1 MAENNRRWFISGK
14 PNENDYMDWWNAYN
28 SMDDSTSLEDANAMT
43 NEWNEGAW
51 NNGKDAAA
59 TYRNN
64 GISFSQFAESPAGK
78 FLLSRSRARE
88 GIKESYGLSDKVG
101 ELLDKG
107 DISTAMELAKQEEQN
122 NNNTEAVKEEPVP
135 ETEAKVEGNTDNK
148 EAVQATSEA
157 TTQAE
162 DNKKPVP
169 EKKKAATENKN
180 YLKELGKVIAKGAKK
195 IATGNKEFGKAI
207 AKGAKKIA
215 NSDIYKDYVYG
226 NVFGSTKHSRAA
238 KEVKEANAANF
249 LANEYP
255 SLLTSVFSQKSGKN
269 MGERLAGLGELL
281 ATIGGAA
288 VNGALAGFHGQ
299 TAPAPVVGRQ
309 AQMYNNAYMKQNE
322 RAQNRFD
329 AVNRAEVEYAD
340 KASRVNRTKYLK
352 DGPEEIKDFAI
363 TSLGSAP
370 LDYEGFKA
378 ANMETFKTF
387 VNRQIAKYNRVRPT
401 KPYQELD
408 IDEQKRLM
416 NIFENM
422 ADKEMLPYYN
432 EYRFVHDQY
441 DEGLRKQGL
450 VLSNT
455 GTSLSNTGTEL
466 SNVYKSL
473 ENQSK
478 NLSNK
483 QQKQEFIN
491 SIRDQINNLRK
502 LKYESIKS
510 QSLDYFAVEK
520 ALMDVVTGIYTTST
534 GSSFSGSAGV
544 NIKAI
549 NAGVSGN
556 KSAGSQIDSL
566 AKKNIPLAKEAADA
580 FKKLTDGNI
589 NEWNK
594 WIDAQIKELEKTLD
608 DVKKASPEDY
618 QSRLGY
624 DGNSRINKDFDYYRQ
639 LLG

>member
-1 MAENNRRWFISGK
+1 MAENNRKWFISGK

-28 SMDDSTSLEDANAMT
+28 SMGDSTSLEDTNAMA
-43 NEWNEGAW
+43 NEWNEGSW
-51 NNGKDAAA
+51 NNGKDAAN

-78 FLLSRSRARE
+78 FLLSRPRARD

-107 DISTAMELAKQEEQN
+107 DINTAMELAKQEEQN
-122 NNNTEAVKEEPVP
+122 NNTEVLKEEERVP
-135 ETEAKVEGNTDNK
+135 EAEAKVEGNT
-148 EAVQATSEA
+148 EAVSEA
-157 TTQAE
+157 EAE
-162 DNKKPVP
+162 SNTDNKKAAK
-169 EKKKAATENKN
+169 EKKN
-180 YLKELGKVIAKGAKK
+180 YIAELGKVIAKGAELGKAK
-195 IATGNKEFGKAI
+195 GAELGKAI
-207 AKGAKKIA
+207 AKGAKKITD
-215 NSDIYKDYVYG
+215 SDIYNDYVYG
-226 NVFGSTKHSRAA
+226 NVFGSTKRGGIA

-255 SLLTSVFSQKSGKN
+255 SLLTSVFSRKSGKN

-281 ATIGGAA
+281 ATIGSAA
-288 VNGALAGFHGQ
+288 ANGALAGFHGQ

-322 RAQNRFD
+322 REQNRFD

-352 DGPEEIKDFAI
+352 DAPQEIKDFAI

-370 LDYEGFKA
+370 LDYEGFKT
-378 ANMETFKTF
+378 ANKKTFELF
-387 VNRQIAKYNRVRPT
+387 VNRQIAKYNTVRSDR
-401 KPYQELD
+401 PYQELD
-408 IDEQKRLM
+408 KDEQKRLM
-416 NIFENM
+416 DHFENL

-441 DEGLRKQGL
+441 DEGLKKQGL

-455 GTSLSNTGTEL
+455 GTGLSNTGTEL

-478 NLSNK
+478 AISNE
-483 QQKQEFIN
+483 QQKQTFIN
-491 SIRDQINNLRK
+491 NIRDQINNLRK
-502 LKYESIKS
+502 LKYETIKS

-534 GSSFSGSAGV
+534 DSSFSGNAGI

-549 NAGVSGN
+549 NAGVSKN

-594 WIDAQIKELEKTLD
+594 WIDAQIKELEKTLN
-608 DVKKASPEDY
+608 DVKKARPEDY

-624 DGNSRINKDFDYYRQ
+624 DGNSRINKDFNHYRQ
-639 LLG
+639 ILMG

>member
-1 MAENNRRWFISGK
+1 MAENNRKWFISGK

-28 SMDDSTSLEDANAMT
+28 SMNDSTSLEDANAMT
-43 NEWNEGAW
+43 NEWNEGSW

-78 FLLSRSRARE
+78 FLLSRPRARE

-107 DISTAMELAKQEEQN
+107 DINTAMELAKQEEQN

-135 ETEAKVEGNTDNK
+135 ETEAKVESNTDNK
-148 EAVQATSEA
+148 EAVPETEATSEVE
-157 TTQAE
+157 TTPEVE
-162 DNKKPVP
+162 DN
-169 EKKKAATENKN
+169 KKAATENKN

-195 IATGNKEFGKAI
+195 IATGNKELGKAI

-226 NVFGSTKHSRAA
+226 NNVGSVKHSRFA

-255 SLLTSVFSQKSGKN
+255 SLLTSVFSRKSGKN

-288 VNGALAGFHGQ
+288 ANGALAGFHGQ
-299 TAPAPVVGRQ
+299 TAPSPVTGRQ

-322 RAQNRFD
+322 RAQARFD

-378 ANMETFKTF
+378 ANMETFKKF
-387 VNRQIAKYNRVRPT
+387 VNRQIAQYNT
-401 KPYQELD
+401 IKPIPFQELD
-408 IDEQKRLM
+408 KDEQKRLM
-416 NIFENM
+416 DIFENI
-422 ADKEMLPYYN
+422 ADKKMLPYYN

-483 QQKQEFIN
+483 QQKQTFIN

-549 NAGVSGN
+549 NAGVSKN

-594 WIDAQIKELEKTLD
+594 WIDAQIKELEKTLN
-608 DVKKASPEDY
+608 DVNKSSPEDY

>member
-1 MAENNRRWFISGK
+1 MAENNRKWFISGK

-28 SMDDSTSLEDANAMT
+28 SMDDSASLEDTNAMA
-43 NEWNEGAW
+43 NEWNEGSW
-51 NNGKDAAA
+51 NNGKDAAT
-59 TYRNN
+59 TYKNN
-64 GISFSQFAESPAGK
+64 GISFSQFAESPAGR
-78 FLLSRSRARE
+78 FLLSRPRARD

-101 ELLDKG
+101 ELLDNG
-107 DISTAMELAKQEEQN
+107 DINTAMELAKQGEQN
-122 NNNTEAVKEEPVP
+122 NNTEEKTVPEVESSTDNKKAVP
-135 ETEAKVEGNTDNK
+135 ETEATP
-148 EAVQATSEA
+148 EA

-162 DNKKPVP
+162 SNTDS
-169 EKKKAATENKN
+169 KKAATEKKN
-180 YLKELGKVIAKGAKK
+180 YLKEFGKVISKG
-195 IATGNKEFGKAI
+195 GKAI

-226 NVFGSTKHSRAA
+226 NVFGSTKRGGIA
-238 KEVKEANAANF
+238 KEAKEANAANF

-255 SLLTSVFSQKSGKN
+255 SLLTSVFSRKSGKN
-269 MGERLAGLGELL
+269 MGQRLAGLGELL
-281 ATIGGAA
+281 ATLGANA
-288 VNGALAGFHGQ
+288 ANGALAGFHGQ
-299 TAPAPVVGRQ
+299 TPPAPVVGRQ

-322 RAQNRFD
+322 REQNRFD

-352 DGPEEIKDFAI
+352 DAPQEIKDFAI

-370 LDYEGFKA
+370 LDYEGFKN
-378 ANMETFKTF
+378 ANRKTFELF
-387 VNRQIAKYNRVRPT
+387 VNRQILNYNRTRFDR
-401 KPYQELD
+401 PYQELD
-408 IDEQKRLM
+408 KDEQKRLM
-416 NIFENM
+416 DIFENL

-455 GTSLSNTGTEL
+455 GTGLSNTGTEL

-478 NLSNK
+478 AISNE
-483 QQKQEFIN
+483 QQKQTFIN

-502 LKYESIKS
+502 LKYETIKS
-510 QSLDYFAVEK
+510 QNLDYFAVEK

-534 GSSFSGSAGV
+534 GSSFSGNAGV

-549 NAGVSGN
+549 NAGVSKS
-556 KSAGSQIDSL
+556 KSAGLQIDSL

-608 DVKKASPEDY
+608 DVKKANPEDY

-624 DGNSRINKDFDYYRQ
+624 DGNSRINKDFDHYRQ
-639 LLG
+639 ILMG

>member
-1 MAENNRRWFISGK
+1 MAENNRKWFISGK

-28 SMDDSTSLEDANAMT
+28 SMDDSASLEDTNAMA
-43 NEWNEGAW
+43 NEWNEGSW
-51 NNGKDAAA
+51 NNGKDAAT
-59 TYRNN
+59 TYKNN

-78 FLLSRSRARE
+78 FLLSRPRARD

-101 ELLDKG
+101 ELLDKD
-107 DISTAMELAKQEEQN
+107 DIKTAMELAKQEEQN
-122 NNNTEAVKEEPVP
+122 NNTEVLKEEKPVPEAKVESNTDNKESVP
-135 ETEAKVEGNTDNK
+135 ETEAKVESST
-148 EAVQATSEA
+148 
-157 TTQAE
+157 
-162 DNKKPVP
+162 
-169 EKKKAATENKN
+169 EKKN
-180 YLKELGKVIAKGAKK
+180 YIAEL
-195 IATGNKEFGKAI
+195 GKAI
-207 AKGAKKIA
+207 ANGAKKIA

-226 NVFGSTKHSRAA
+226 NVFGSTKRGGIA

-255 SLLTSVFSQKSGKN
+255 SLLTSVFSRKSGKN
-269 MGERLAGLGELL
+269 MGQRLAGLGELL
-281 ATIGGAA
+281 ATLGANA
-288 VNGALAGFHGQ
+288 ANGALAGFHGQ
-299 TAPAPVVGRQ
+299 TPPAPVVGRQ

-322 RAQNRFD
+322 REQNRFD

-352 DGPEEIKDFAI
+352 DAPQEIKDFAI

-370 LDYEGFKA
+370 LDYEGFKN
-378 ANMETFKTF
+378 ANRKTFELF
-387 VNRQIAKYNRVRPT
+387 VNRQILDYNKTRFDR
-401 KPYQELD
+401 PYQELD
-408 IDEQKRLM
+408 KDEQKRLM
-416 NIFENM
+416 DIFENL

-455 GTSLSNTGTEL
+455 GTGLSNTGTEL

-478 NLSNK
+478 AISNE
-483 QQKQEFIN
+483 QQKQTFIN

-502 LKYESIKS
+502 LKYETIKS
-510 QSLDYFAVEK
+510 QNLDYFAVEK
-520 ALMDVVTGIYTTST
+520 ALMDVVTGIYTTSN
-534 GSSFSGSAGV
+534 GSSFSGNAGV

-549 NAGVSGN
+549 NAGVSKS
-556 KSAGSQIDSL
+556 KSAGTQIDSL

-608 DVKKASPEDY
+608 DVKKANPEDY

-624 DGNSRINKDFDYYRQ
+624 DGNSRINKDFDHYRQ
-639 LLG
+639 ILMG

>member
-1 MAENNRRWFISGK
+1 MAENNRKWFISGK

-28 SMDDSTSLEDANAMT
+28 SMDDSTSLEDTNAMA
-43 NEWNEGAW
+43 NEWNEGSW
-51 NNGKDAAA
+51 NNGKDAAD
-59 TYRNN
+59 TFKNS

-78 FLLSRSRARE
+78 FLLSRPHARD

-107 DISTAMELAKQEEQN
+107 DINTAMELAKQEEQN
-122 NNNTEAVKEEPVP
+122 NNTEEKPVPEAIVESSSTDNKEPVP
-135 ETEAKVEGNTDNK
+135 ETKATPEVTTPETESNTDNK
-148 EAVQATSEA
+148 EAVT
-157 TTQAE
+157 
-162 DNKKPVP
+162 DNK
-169 EKKKAATENKN
+169 EAATEKKN
-180 YLKELGKVIAKGAKK
+180 YIAELGKVISKGGKV
-195 IATGNKEFGKAI
+195 IANGGKAI

-226 NVFGSTKHSRAA
+226 NVFGSTKRGGIA

-255 SLLTSVFSQKSGKN
+255 SLLTSVFSRKSGKN
-269 MGERLAGLGELL
+269 MGQRLAGLGELL
-281 ATIGGAA
+281 ATLGANA
-288 VNGALAGFHGQ
+288 ANGALAGFHGRN
-299 TAPAPVVGRQ
+299 APDPVVGRQ

-322 RAQNRFD
+322 REQNRFD

-352 DGPEEIKDFAI
+352 DAPQEIKDFAI

-370 LDYEGFKA
+370 LDYEGFKN
-378 ANMETFKTF
+378 ANRKTFELF
-387 VNRQIAKYNRVRPT
+387 VNRQILNYNRVRST
-401 KPYQELD
+401 PYQELD
-408 IDEQKRLM
+408 KDEQKRLM
-416 NIFENM
+416 DIFENL

-455 GTSLSNTGTEL
+455 GTGLSNTGTEL

-478 NLSNK
+478 AISNE
-483 QQKQEFIN
+483 QQKQTFIN

-502 LKYESIKS
+502 LKYEAIKS
-510 QSLDYFAVEK
+510 QNLDYFAVEK

-534 GSSFSGSAGV
+534 GSSFSGNAGV

-549 NAGVSGN
+549 NAGVSKS
-556 KSAGSQIDSL
+556 KSAGLQIDSL
-566 AKKNIPLAKEAADA
+566 AKRNIPLAKEAADA

-608 DVKKASPEDY
+608 DVKKANPEDY

-639 LLG
+639 ILMG

>member
-1 MAENNRRWFISGK
+1 MAENNRKWFISGK

-28 SMDDSTSLEDANAMT
+28 SMDDSTSLEDANTMT
-43 NEWNEGAW
+43 DEWNKGSW
-51 NNGKDAAA
+51 NNGKDAA
-59 TYRNN
+59 TFYKNN

-78 FLLSRSRARE
+78 FLLSRPRARG

-107 DISTAMELAKQEEQN
+107 DIKAAMELAKQEEQN
-122 NNNTEAVKEEPVP
+122 TKPSVVNDGDVTIPEADAPSEP
-135 ETEAKVEGNTDNK
+135 ETEEKTAPEAENETDNK
-148 EAVQATSEA
+148 EAAT
-157 TTQAE
+157 
-162 DNKKPVP
+162 
-169 EKKKAATENKN
+169 EKKN
-180 YLKELGKVIAKGAKK
+180 YFAELGKVIAKGAELGKAK
-195 IATGNKEFGKAI
+195 SAELGKAI
-207 AKGAKKIA
+207 AKGAKKIT

-226 NVFGSTKHSRAA
+226 NIVGSTKYSRFA
-238 KEVKEANAANF
+238 KDLKEENAANF

-255 SLLTSVFSQKSGKN
+255 SLLTAVFSRKSGN
-269 MGERLAGLGELL
+269 NLGQRLAGLGELL
-281 ATIGGAA
+281 ATLGGAA
-288 VNGALAGFHGQ
+288 ANGALAGFHGQ

-329 AVNRAEVEYAD
+329 AANKAEIEYAD
-340 KASRVNRTKYLK
+340 KYARVNRTKYLK
-352 DGPEEIKDFAI
+352 DAPEEIKDFAI

-370 LDYEGFKA
+370 LDYEGFKG
-378 ANMETFKTF
+378 ANMETFKIF
-387 VNRQIAKYNRVRPT
+387 VNRQIAKYNRVKLIPF
-401 KPYQELD
+401 QELD
-408 IDEQKRLM
+408 KDEQKRLM
-416 NIFENM
+416 GIFENI

-483 QQKQEFIN
+483 QQKQTFIN

-608 DVKKASPEDY
+608 DVNKSSPEDY

-639 LLG
+639 ILMG